1 MMEVEE
7 VVVPRM
13 MVTGEVE
20 VEVDQIQMERWALA
34 LADLEEEEEAV
45 LQQYYVPQVEVVAV
59 GDLKVEVVLTGSS
72 VEAAV
77 VQQR

>member
-7 VVVPRM
+7 V
-13 MVTGEVE
+13 
-20 VEVDQIQMERWALA
+20 EVDQLQMERWALA
-34 LADLEEEEEAV
+34 LADLEEEEEEEAV